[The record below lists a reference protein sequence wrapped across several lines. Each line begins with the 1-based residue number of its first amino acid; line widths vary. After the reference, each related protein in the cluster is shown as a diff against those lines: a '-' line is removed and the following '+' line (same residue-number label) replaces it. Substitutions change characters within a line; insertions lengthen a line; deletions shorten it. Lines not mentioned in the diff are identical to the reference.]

1 MRHQRLYAL
10 AVLAAGLAMSLNGAA
25 LAQPAI
31 PANIGAVPKD
41 APPPRPAALGPFA
54 VTVET
59 DPSLP
64 THTLY
69 RPADLARFA
78 GGKLPI
84 VAFGEGGCMNAGR
97 AFQGFLTEIASHG
110 FMVLAV
116 GPQDAPL
123 PNFAAIK
130 PGGPLPPMGTTHDSQ
145 LIDGIDWAIAQNGRT
160 GGRFKDRLDVH
171 AVAVM
176 GQSCGGLQ
184 AIAVSGDPRIKTSV
198 IWNSGV
204 FAALPKGLPKMSDAT
219 KDSLKAFHAPVA
231 YFIGGPTDVAYPN
244 AEDDFQRIQGVPV
257 FMGDLNVG
265 HVGTYGQPNGGW
277 FGEVGAAWL
286 AWRLKGDQQ
295 AGKMFAGPAC
305 GLCTDPAWTIKK
317 KNID

>member
-1 MRHQRLYAL
+1 MRHGHLFALTAL
-10 AVLAAGLAMSLNGAA
+10 AMLLALDLNGAA
-25 LAQPAI
+25 QAQPVI
-31 PANIGAVPKD
+31 PANIMAPPKN
-41 APPPRPAALGPFA
+41 APPPRPVALGPYA

-69 RPADLARFA
+69 RPTDLAPFA

-84 VAFGEGGCMNAGR
+84 VAFGEGGCANVGR

-110 FMVLAV
+110 FMVIAT

-123 PNFAAIK
+123 PDYSAIK
-130 PGGPLPPMGTTHDSQ
+130 PGAPLPPMVMTHDSQ
-145 LIDGIDWAIAQNGRT
+145 LIDAIDWAIAQNGRAD
-160 GGRFKDRLDVH
+160 GRFRDRLDVK
-171 AVAVM
+171 AIAVM

-204 FAALPKGLPKMSDAT
+204 FAAFPKGLPKMSDAS

-231 YFIGGPTDVAYPN
+231 YFIGGPTDIAYAN
-244 AEDDFQRIQGVPV
+244 AEDDFQRIQGVPL

-265 HVGTYGQPNGGW
+265 HMGTYGQPNGGW

-286 AWRLKGDQQ
+286 AWRLKGDER
-295 AGKMFAGPAC
+295 AGRMFAGPAC

-317 KNID
+317 KNMD